1 MLTFGP
7 SLTPIHPPASIATI
21 PSIVKETG
29 SALERYLV
37 DAIKSNDIE
46 VFKKLV
52 ALYAINIEGHK
63 FKTGEN
69 FLHCA
74 VAAGSEKIAMYL
86 TGFSRDEVG
95 LPASTVQALVN
106 GKNDAGETPLLY
118 AASFR
123 SRNPVWARALIMRGA
138 IDADGAALL
147 HAAKNGL
154 TGIVRALVRNHLND
168 YLDAKLGPCAPNV
181 RAYVH
186 GAEYSAALPKALAYA
201 AEAGHLDIVRLL
213 LKVNARDELA
223 TGLKAAIRNGHF
235 AVAETL
241 LERHHHT
248 RWDLREALTTAAGDG
263 HAAAVEW
270 LLRAANY
277 TPMDLHAALTIAAR
291 RGHADTVKCLHA
303 KGADAALAL
312 AVALQP
318 PGTND
323 EIDGCVISGLKVL
336 GVLGPAVLTYA
347 IKYRSAIDLPMLA
360 LLGANLSEATQA
372 AAMHKD
378 ASSLHALFR
387 KNVLPLKAITA
398 LAESGEVEARDFL
411 LDEWRRY
418 TGQTDQEHALG
429 MRLAAVADSFVKRV
443 LSRSEDEQQFQLG
456 WDKLAKEGYWQTL
469 EILRDASLLNTGAL
483 DILVRDQDLR
493 AVRTC
498 IKAGFPITELLHEL
512 LAEYTEALDAGLDE
526 SGRGLALFTLLKLA
540 GADLSALPKDLNDRI
555 LETLSRVESAIAGLS
570 KDDRDEHLHI
580 ALLGASVTEVALL
593 LARGADPV
601 VALDMLEPQSRE
613 NAIQKLIKAGMVPSA
628 ALINCVKQ
636 GLMELANGLIEATRP
651 GKSEH
656 HALQGADSLATAAL
670 KTLIA
675 EKDLRTAQVFI
686 DVFTDGSQALADFV
700 EANDESSAITLM
712 QLGINPVPVLLNILS
727 RRDFDSAARL
737 IALGADVHM
746 ALMSAFSG
754 PEHDSVL
761 GPRNSEVKK
770 ALAIAGAEPPIAL
783 LRAVEHGDG
792 SAARNLIRKDMA
804 TGAEALWRLIWDE
817 SLSDDLK
824 HQKLQFLRSA
834 GLDISTVLEMFAGG
848 QRGAFLSQFLKVES
862 PSGAALTTLLNHLA

>member
-1 MLTFGP
+1 M
-7 SLTPIHPPASIATI
+7 
-21 PSIVKETG
+21 
-29 SALERYLV
+29 

-46 VFKKLV
+46 VFQKLV
-52 ALYAINIEGHK
+52 ALYAINIEDHK

-95 LPASTVQALVN
+95 LPASTVQTLVN
-106 GKNDAGETPLLY
+106 GKNNAGETPLLY
-118 AASFR
+118 AACFR
-123 SRNPVWARALIMRGA
+123 SRNPVWARALVMRGA
-138 IDADGAALL
+138 IDADGRALV

-154 TGIVRALVRNHLND
+154 TGIVRALLRNHLND
-168 YLDAKLGPCAPNV
+168 YLDAKLGPCAPHV
-181 RAYVH
+181 REYIH
-186 GAEYSAALPKALAYA
+186 GAEYSGALPKALAYA
-201 AEAGHLDIVRLL
+201 AEAGHLDVVRLL

-223 TGLKAAIRNGHF
+223 AGLKAAIHNGHF
-235 AVAETL
+235 AVAGKL
-241 LERHHHT
+241 LELHDHT
-248 RWDLREALTTAAGDG
+248 RGDLREALNTAAGDG

-270 LLRAANY
+270 LLKTASY
-277 TPMDLHAALTIAAR
+277 TSMDLQVALTIAAR
-291 RGHADTVKCLHA
+291 SGHGDTVKCLFA
-303 KGADAALAL
+303 KGANAVQALAI
-312 AVALQP
+312 ALQP

-323 EIDGCVISGLKVL
+323 EIDVDVIRGLKVL
-336 GVLGPAVLTYA
+336 GVLGPAVLTHA
-347 IKYRSAIDLPMLA
+347 LKYRSAIDLPMLA

-387 KNVLPLKAITA
+387 KKVLPLKAIAA

-418 TGQTDQEHALG
+418 TGHTDQEHALG

-443 LSRSEDEQQFQLG
+443 LSRPEDEQQFQLG
-456 WDKLAKEGYWQTL
+456 WDKLAKEGYWKTL
-469 EILRDASLLNTGAL
+469 AILRDANQLNTEAMG
-483 DILVRDQDLR
+483 ILVRDQDLR

-498 IKAGFPITELLHEL
+498 IDAGFPITELLHEL
-512 LAEYTEALDAGLDE
+512 LAEYTTAFDAGLDE
-526 SGRGLALFTLLKLA
+526 GGRGLALFTLLKLA
-540 GADLSALPKDLNDRI
+540 GADLSALPKPLNDRI
-555 LETLSRVESAIAGLS
+555 LETLSQVESAIAGLS
-570 KDDRDEHLHI
+570 EDDRDEHLHF
-580 ALLGASVTEVALL
+580 ALLGAPVTEVALL

-601 VALDMLEPQSRE
+601 VALHMLEPQSRE

-628 ALINCVKQ
+628 ALINCVKG

-656 HALQGADSLATAAL
+656 HAYQGADSLATAAL

-686 DVFTDGSQALADFV
+686 DVFTDGVQALTEFF
-700 EANDESSAITLM
+700 EANDTGSAITLM
-712 QLGINPVPVLLNILS
+712 QLGVDPEPVLLNLLS
-727 RRDFDSAARL
+727 GRDFDSAARL

-746 ALMSAFSG
+746 ALMLAFSG

-792 SAARNLIRKDMA
+792 SAARNLIRKNMA

-817 SLSDDLK
+817 SLTDDLK
-824 HQKLQFLRSA
+824 HRKLQFLRSA
-834 GLDISTVLEMFAGG
+834 GLDIRTVLEMYAGDE
-848 QRGAFLSQFLKVES
+848 RGAILSQFLEVES
-862 PSGAALTTLLNHLA
+862 PSSAALTTLLNHLA